1 MPRSRWEAL
10 GRGAAVVA
18 DPASALRCS
27 RAGRLLW
34 GAYSAKPT
42 RAWMSGDFLPNMDS
56 SHTQTPRLRPSLA
69 IPLWRACQS
78 PPTGFSGPSFVTEW
92 NEDSKRALGFELG
105 GKRGS
110 DDGKA
115 VLVGFRDDPPLAD
128 GSLGVEPDR
137 HGALRH
143 VLKSLPAFPSPAPSI
158 SLGAHGA
165 IFFSS
170 PSLPLDVPRTP
181 GIRQTETQPAVS
193 RHPAAEIPG
202 LSRGHPSRGHI
213 RTAST
218 RPGRASY
225 A

>member
-42 RAWMSGDFLPNMDS
+42 RAWMSGDFLPNMDA

-137 HGALRH
+137 HGAFRATFSAPLLSAR
-143 VLKSLPAFPSPAPSI
+143 PRMPTPSAP
-158 SLGAHGA
+158 
-165 IFFSS
+165 
-170 PSLPLDVPRTP
+170 
-181 GIRQTETQPAVS
+181 
-193 RHPAAEIPG
+193 
-202 LSRGHPSRGHI
+202 
-213 RTAST
+213 
-218 RPGRASY
+218 RASLKRILRSD
-225 A
+225 ALFDFVSNMI